1 MPKTNTNP
9 FTQTIRNPAATL
21 VTADSFI
28 AANGGTNPTNIK
40 LLLTAGSEGSIVKS
54 LIISSDDSSART
66 VSFYLSTDGGTTD
79 YLLFSVPVAIAAGS
93 NGTTIN
99 VDVLNNA
106 VVQGLQIDQSGRPVI
121 PLAANA
127 RIYIGVLTAA
137 VTSGRTLHVVASLED
152 F

>member
-21 VTADSFI
+21 VNADSFI
-28 AANGGTNPTNIK
+28 AANGGTSPTNIK
-40 LLLTAGSEGSIVKS
+40 ELLTAGSEGSIVKS

-66 VSFYLSTDGGTTD
+66 VSFYMSTDGGTTD
-79 YLLFSVPVAIAAGS
+79 YLLFSVPVAASSGV

-99 VDVLNNA
+99 IDVLNNA
-106 VVQGLQIDQSGRPVI
+106 FVQGLQIDQSGRPVI

-127 RIYIGVLTAA
+127 KIYVGVITAA
-137 VTSGRTLHVVASLED
+137 VTSGRTLYVVASLED

>member
-1 MPKTNTNP
+1 MAKTNTNP

-28 AANGGTNPTNIK
+28 AANGGTNPTNTK

-54 LIISSDDSSART
+54 LIIASDDSSART
-66 VSFYLSTDGGTTD
+66 VSFYMSTDGGTTD
-79 YLLFSVPVAIAAGS
+79 YLLFSVPVAANAGV

-127 RIYIGVLTAA
+127 SIYIGVITAA
-137 VTSGRTLHVVASLED
+137 VTAGRTLHVVASLED